1 MIEIIIAAIDKSKGG
16 DENNMT
22 YVADVAIMVY
32 EALTAITAVTAIV
45 LAVLKKIPNTLLRQ
59 A

>member
-45 LAVLKKIPNTLLRQ
+45 LAV
-59 A
+59 